1 MYTSNTNKFSCVP
14 FPKWLY
20 TLVKAQDCKKV
31 ALKKMHDI
39 FTWKYLI
46 LLMPERSHEKK
57 C

>member
-46 LLMPERSHEKK
+46 LLMPKRSHEKK